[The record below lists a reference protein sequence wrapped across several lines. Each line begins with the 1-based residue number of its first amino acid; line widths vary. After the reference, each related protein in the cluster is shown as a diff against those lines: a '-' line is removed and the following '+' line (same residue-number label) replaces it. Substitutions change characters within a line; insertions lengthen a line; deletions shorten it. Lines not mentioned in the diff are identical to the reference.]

1 MRRILSTVILL
12 CLGVFL
18 VGCNKANRYDFA
30 YELSVHNYEEL
41 IDIDF
46 EFIDGT
52 RYVKY
57 ELKEEGF
64 LESLI
69 LTIETIYS
77 PTRKTEQNITLTEEG
92 TLYEIKKDD
101 SYMGLSTSVIGCLGT
116 LYTNQFE
123 SVYGFSLNK
132 GKSDVKDLNESL
144 EVFNQQSFYTAE
156 YTMKVMDIS
165 LKSKIGFR
173 NNPFYFYMWTPFDKT
188 AYEYQESSQTFVKKY
203 RDANQNTISYLSVAE
218 MIEELGIT
226 ESSSFLFFEDAA
238 VYKENENTF
247 HIIGVLKDLLGGFF
261 PEGTFEDISEYSEFV
276 MSIEII
282 SEDEMHIDFDILNDD
297 IEYEFSFVYDF
308 ASFGDIDYLFE

>member
-1 MRRILSTVILL
+1 
-12 CLGVFL
+12 
-18 VGCNKANRYDFA
+18 
-30 YELSVHNYEEL
+30 
-41 IDIDF
+41 
-46 EFIDGT
+46 
-52 RYVKY
+52 
-57 ELKEEGF
+57 
-64 LESLI
+64 
-69 LTIETIYS
+69 
-77 PTRKTEQNITLTEEG
+77 
-92 TLYEIKKDD
+92 LYEIKKDD
-101 SYMGLSTSVIGCLGT
+101 SYIGLSTSVIGCLGT

-165 LKSKIGFR
+165 VKSKISFR

-261 PEGTFEDISEYSEFV
+261 P
-276 MSIEII
+276 
-282 SEDEMHIDFDILNDD
+282 
-297 IEYEFSFVYDF
+297 
-308 ASFGDIDYLFE
+308 